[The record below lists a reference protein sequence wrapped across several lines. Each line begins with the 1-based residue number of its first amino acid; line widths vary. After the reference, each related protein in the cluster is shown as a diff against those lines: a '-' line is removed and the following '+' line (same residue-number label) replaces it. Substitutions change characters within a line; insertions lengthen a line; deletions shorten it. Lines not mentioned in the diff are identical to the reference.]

1 MEKAVKFTLR
11 LNRAITAKLD
21 YIAQYYGRSRA
32 SEINRA
38 IRRHI
43 SSFEKEFDKIPP
55 LKEAESPPPGVIF
68 FGSREFAGRLANI
81 SPAKPLTNCY
91 NCIYCTLTDI

>member
-1 MEKAVKFTLR
+1 MEKEVKFALR

-32 SEINRA
+32 SEINWA

-43 SSFEKEFDKIPP
+43 SSFEKEFGKIPP
-55 LKEAESPPPGVIF
+55 LEEAESPRQG
-68 FGSREFAGRLANI
+68 
-81 SPAKPLTNCY
+81 
-91 NCIYCTLTDI
+91 

>member
-1 MEKAVKFTLR
+1 MEKAVKFALR
-11 LNRAITAKLD
+11 LGRAITAKLD

-32 SEINRA
+32 SEINWA

-43 SSFEKEFDKIPP
+43 SSFEKEFGKIPLWKKLNHP
-55 LKEAESPPPGVIF
+55 ARGDF